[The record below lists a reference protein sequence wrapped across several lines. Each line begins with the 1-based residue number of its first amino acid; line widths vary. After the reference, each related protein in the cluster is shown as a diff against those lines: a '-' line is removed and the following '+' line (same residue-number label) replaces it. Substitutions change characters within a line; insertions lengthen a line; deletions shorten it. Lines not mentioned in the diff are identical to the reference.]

1 MAARASLD
9 SPIPDA
15 LRGSSMID
23 VVLIVGAVRVVDSSV
38 QAGRA
43 EGAG

>member
-9 SPIPDA
+9 SPMPDA

-23 VVLIVGAVRVVDSSV
+23 LVLIVAP
-38 QAGRA
+38 
-43 EGAG
+43 